1 MVDRL
6 FVRGGLPLRTFYLD
20 CTVYIYPYFFTDMTW
35 WIVMETWKLTD
46 FASENPRTV
55 QTQMISHNPGG
66 LF

>member
-1 MVDRL
+1 MPFCEGWSASKDNL
-6 FVRGGLPLRTFYLD
+6 SGLYN
-20 CTVYIYPYFFTDMTW
+20 VYYPYFFTVMTW

-55 QTQMISHNPGG
+55 QTQMNSQNPGG

>member
-1 MVDRL
+1 
-6 FVRGGLPLRTFYLD
+6 
-20 CTVYIYPYFFTDMTW
+20 MTW

-55 QTQMISHNPGG
+55 QTQMNSHNPGG